1 MLGTAVHKSILKD
14 INDAPFISIT
24 TDSTMDAS
32 HKEIYSIIVR
42 FVKNFNVQERIIS
55 VSELSSKVGQDICDH
70 ILDQLKKCG
79 ISTDKIIAQ
88 SYDNASNMSGK
99 HLGVQACLSKSL
111 NRPIMYIP
119 CSAHSSNLVVQHGSL
134 INIEYVNCFGILQ
147 ELFNFFTGSIKR
159 FSLLCQQLSKTSY
172 GKRSSIIKIF

>member
-1 MLGTAVHKSILKD
+1 MGTAVHKSILKD

-32 HKEIYSIIVR
+32 HKEIYTIIVR
-42 FVKNFNVQERIIS
+42 YLKNFNVQERIIS
-55 VSELSSKVGQDICDH
+55 VSELNSKVGLDICEH
-70 ILDQLKKCG
+70 ILEQLKKCG

-99 HLGVQACLSKSL
+99 NLGVQACLSKYL
-111 NRPIMYIP
+111 NRPILYIP
-119 CSAHSSNLVVQHGSL
+119 CSVHSSNLVVQHGSL
-134 INIEYVNCFGILQ
+134 IDIAYVNCFGILQ

-159 FSLLCQQLSKTSY
+159 FSMLCEQLNRTSY
-172 GKRSSIIKIF
+172 GKNFSIINVL